1 MHENQDELVFTV
13 VGDSAAPASRCSK
26 TMYYL
31 CAIQLVSAIPVNE
44 AIECHST
51 DRLLTRR

>member
-13 VGDSAAPASRCSK
+13 VGDSAAPASRRSN
-26 TMYYL
+26 TTDYRS
-31 CAIQLVSAIPVNE
+31 AIQLVTAIPVNE
-44 AIECHST
+44 AIEYHRT